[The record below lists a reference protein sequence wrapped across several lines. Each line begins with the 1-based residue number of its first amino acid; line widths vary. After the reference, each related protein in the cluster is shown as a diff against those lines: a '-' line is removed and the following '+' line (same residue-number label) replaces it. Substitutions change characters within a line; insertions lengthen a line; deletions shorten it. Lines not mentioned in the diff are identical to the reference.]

1 MRRVFT
7 VAVVA
12 SALVSAARSPNLQ
25 TVTLPRARH
34 LAVSAADHRQAQR
47 MSGLTSDSS
56 QFSITYQVPSSAR
69 LAGCTGQTWR

>member
-7 VAVVA
+7 VAVVT
-12 SALVSAARSPNLQ
+12 SALVSAARQSESTGRYLASPEA
-25 TVTLPRARH
+25 PRR
-34 LAVSAADHRQAQR
+34 SAADHRQAQR